1 MGGRTD
7 SDGRLDLDELGSVI
21 ESADVAPSA
30 ETLEDGI
37 GRPTVADL
45 METAGLTPWLRRH
58 RLLTGALCSA
68 AAFGLVAVA
77 VHIATM
83 PPPFDPTVVATIT
96 PVSTPD
102 STISLDG
109 PDGDIGAGW
118 FQIDGV
124 PDGERVVVTGIRGPG
139 LGATDGSEQLGG
151 YFGAIPVQGAPVW
164 SARAVIDCHDGALQP
179 SDDDYR
185 LTLRKTDRWGRTS
198 DVAVPLPVGSTRWAE
213 VVAGVCWQ
221 RTTIDSLAI
230 TELSTRTDLA
240 RAQVSLGIRLES
252 SLPVDAVVGTQLE
265 ELASVRVGQ
274 TFRSTISSRRTVDT
288 EVLLSVLSCRD
299 ASAPQPLF
307 PQSASYRVV
316 SPEPGLGF
324 ALQSTNAQQIAY
336 VPVRF
341 TPEQTRDVDGA
352 IAEICADAPPVT
364 VAALGTP
371 QVNALGGAFS
381 EQEMRLQLD
390 VRRPI
395 DRLAHVEIPGDPGL
409 STVYYSVADLD
420 AGRAG
425 PAALIWRFTCQNTP
439 VPPMVTVTVTDG
451 RRSWPM
457 RTALTDTSMERAVL
471 RACPSQS
478 AMSLAAMGWP
488 ALLQVRG

>member
-1 MGGRTD
+1 MGGRTE

-37 GRPTVADL
+37 GRPTVAERL
-45 METAGLTPWLRRH
+45 ESVGLTPWIRRH
-58 RLLTGALCSA
+58 RVLTGAVCTV

-77 VHIATM
+77 VHLATM
-83 PPPFDPTVVATIT
+83 PPPFDPEVVATIT
-96 PVSTPD
+96 PVSAPG

-109 PDGDIGAGW
+109 PDGDVGSGW
-118 FQIDGV
+118 FQVADV
-124 PDGERVVVTGIRGPG
+124 PAGDRVAVTGIRGPG
-139 LGATDGSEQLGG
+139 LGATAGSEQLGG
-151 YFGAIPVQGAPVW
+151 WFGGIPVQGEPVW
-164 SARAVIDCHDGALQP
+164 SARAVIDCHDGGLQP
-179 SDDDYR
+179 SEDDYR

-198 DVAVPLPVGSTRWAE
+198 DAAVPLPAGSTRWAG
-213 VVAGVCWQ
+213 VVASVCWQ
-221 RTTIDSLAI
+221 RATMDSLSI
-230 TELSTRTDLA
+230 TELSTRADLA
-240 RAQVSLGIRLES
+240 RAQVSLGVRLES
-252 SLPVDAVVGTQLE
+252 SLPVDAIVGTELE
-265 ELASVRVGQ
+265 ELGSVRVGQ
-274 TFRSTISSRRTVDT
+274 TFRSPIAARLTVDT
-288 EVLLSVLSCRD
+288 EVLLSILSCRD

-324 ALQSTNAQQIAY
+324 AVQSSDAQQIAY

-341 TPEQTRDVDGA
+341 TPEQTRDVDRA
-352 IAEICADAPPVT
+352 IGEVCAGAPPVT
-364 VAALGTP
+364 VAAVGTP

-390 VRRPI
+390 VRRPV
-395 DRLAHVEIPGDPGL
+395 DRRAHVEIPGDPGL

-420 AGRAG
+420 AGKAA

-439 VPPMVTVTVTDG
+439 VPPMVTVTVTDA

-457 RTALTDTSMERAVL
+457 RAALTDESVERAVL
-471 RACPSQS
+471 RACPAQS
-478 AMSLAAMGWP
+478 ADSLAANGWP
-488 ALLQVRG
+488 ARALVAG